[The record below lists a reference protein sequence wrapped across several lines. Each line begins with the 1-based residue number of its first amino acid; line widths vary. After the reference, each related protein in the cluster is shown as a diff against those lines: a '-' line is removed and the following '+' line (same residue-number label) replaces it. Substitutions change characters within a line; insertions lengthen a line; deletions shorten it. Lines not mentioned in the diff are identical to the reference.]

1 MRLLIIDGQ
10 GGGIGSRLV
19 SALAPCLPAGCV
31 VVCVGTNVI
40 ATNAML
46 KAGGRMGATGENAV
60 RYNAARADLI
70 LGPIGIILANAMLG
84 EITPSMASAVSGSD
98 AVKIL
103 IPSAKCSVYLAGAQ
117 PCTLEESLKSA
128 VSLALREIGRL
139 RGGKP

>member
-1 MRLLIIDGQ
+1 
-10 GGGIGSRLV
+10 
-19 SALAPCLPAGCV
+19 
-31 VVCVGTNVI
+31 
-40 ATNAML
+40 ML

-84 EITPSMASAVSGSD
+84 EITPAMASAVSGSD

-139 RGGKP
+139 RGAKP

>member
-19 SALAPCLPAGCV
+19 SALAPCLPADCV

-46 KAGGRMGATGENAV
+46 KAGATGENAV

-84 EITPSMASAVSGSD
+84 EITPAMASAVSGSD

-139 RGGKP
+139 RGAKP